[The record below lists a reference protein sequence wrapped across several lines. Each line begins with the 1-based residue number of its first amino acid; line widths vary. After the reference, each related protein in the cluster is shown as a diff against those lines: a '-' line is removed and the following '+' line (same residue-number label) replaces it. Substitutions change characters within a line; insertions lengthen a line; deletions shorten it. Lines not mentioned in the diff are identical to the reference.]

1 MNCPAVP
8 LQLNCEDDGW
18 ENVIQAWLAS
28 IEAED
33 ACGNSLTVSNNYN
46 PFTQGLC
53 INNGTRV
60 VRFFATDNC
69 GRTSLCEGTII
80 VADTEPPV
88 FVTAPQ
94 DELVVCNYITQD
106 KLDAW
111 VDANGGA
118 EVEDCWDNVSWSTF
132 PNNPT
137 INCAGSM
144 VPVSLTVEFVA
155 TDGCGNKSS
164 MEATFTALPTMDGA
178 GDTQDEAAADKL
190 QLFQN
195 QPNPFTDE
203 TTISFYMPEAG
214 KATLTIFD
222 INGKMLKQVRGAYSQ
237 GLNVEEIS
245 RSELSGAGM
254 LYYQIS
260 TATETATKRM
270 ILLD

>member
-1 MNCPAVP
+1 
-8 LQLNCEDDGW
+8 LNCEDDGW

-28 IEAED
+28 VAAED

-53 INNGTRV
+53 INNGTKV

-69 GRTSLCEGTII
+69 GRTSLCEGMII

-137 INCAGSM
+137 INCEGAMTPTSI
-144 VPVSLTVEFVA
+144 TVEFVA

-178 GDTQDEAAADKL
+178 GNENEDIAATDKL

-195 QPNPFTDE
+195 QPNPFKEATA
-203 TTISFYMPEAG
+203 ISFYMPEAG
-214 KATLTIFD
+214 EATLSIYD
-222 INGKMLKQVRGAYSQ
+222 LSGKLLKVVRGDYGQ
-237 GLNVEEIS
+237 GMNVEEIN
-245 RSELSGAGM
+245 RSDLESGM

-260 TATETATKRM
+260 TANDTATRKM